1 MSYNPNK
8 LTFKVDE
15 LTGEIVQPHVFLCDR
30 QLHILGEIY
39 PVSNLRI
46 KANLNGADE
55 ISFRISKKNEIF
67 NQIKEYS
74 VVLARGFGYFEV
86 SPTVSDAAET
96 TKEVQGSSL
105 GEAELSQLLCTLECN
120 TDEDMEN
127 FLKLNPG
134 KDYTASVLYD
144 DSDRKHSLI
153 HRILADSAPN
163 YETGHVDET
172 IQNLQRTFS
181 FSKTD
186 VMSCF
191 SQIAE
196 EIGCIFDVVIRKDD
210 DGTVRREVSIYD
222 ARYCGHCKGRNIV
235 NGVCQN
241 CHHTDIRGIGED
253 TTIQISTDNLSDEIT
268 LSSDGN
274 MKNCF
279 LVEGGDEL
287 MTDAVKGIN
296 PSGSGKI
303 YRFSDEMIE
312 HSFSEQLKKKYK
324 KYMGKYNGSKEN
336 YLKIY
341 ETQCCISDLIL
352 YLQSARMPSD
362 STTNKTLHEE
372 VKDILIRYQDYF
384 PNGLGLF
391 KKTST
396 SSDTGTSSKNDTS
409 SKNGVVRQI
418 LSALTDSGY
427 AVRVTGNYNSKDK
440 TWTGTIVIYQS
451 HDRDTNATITVE
463 KTSSSIQFSDTGTAL
478 SDELSALVQKFHIA
492 FSEENY
498 EEYVRQEIALATE
511 NYEYLK
517 KSDSN
522 SPKNWGA
529 YSLNRL
535 NSYYSGY
542 ENCILA
548 LTELKEGDKTSA
560 SQSISD
566 CIENYCN
573 AYSKEMERISEHRK
587 KLTDLIY
594 YLIWYHSGHFDST
607 ASDVPSSS
615 DVDYSSPEY
624 KPTSFSSCEEAFQ
637 KMVNYIRSGTWTD
650 QSQTE
655 AGSTDSTCTDAPL
668 YCSVCGSTSVTLD
681 GCNICHGT
689 VVTYSGIAEKVLKH
703 FLGASVNHAEPEN
716 LQSQRNA
723 INQSLNPRAE
733 ENLGPACYIELCS
746 YIREDVYTNNSFIS
760 DGLET
765 NNTKLVSRA
774 NELLQKAQLELEKA
788 CVPQHTVSGNIYAF
802 AAFSSL
808 NPDDFPIRD
817 AYDKFRLGNYMRYIS
832 DDGTVYKL
840 RLSSEEFS
848 WEESDISLNVEFTDV
863 IHYANGTFDD
873 IESLVQHVGNL
884 ATSFDSVKKQAEQ
897 GKEASREFQ
906 NIKNEGLY
914 SALGNVLN
922 AGNQDVQI
930 TDSGITLRK
939 YDYELDD
946 YSPCQMK
953 LANRN
958 LVMTDD
964 NWRTA
969 KMAIGMGQYHGEPR
983 YGVWADMIVGNMIV
997 GEKALITN
1005 KDNTVLIDGNGI
1017 QVGEHGSDKTGICI
1031 DINPNAQDDKI
1042 FNIYKNVNGTPKN
1055 ILFVDANGDSR
1066 FEGEVNATGLFGGE
1080 IHADSGYIGNW
1091 NIFNM
1096 NDITQSPQGW
1106 SLSPLGLVYKFCDGS
1121 YGITNQLGESGL
1133 SGDDTRPY
1141 TSGINK
1147 RKINWEIS
1155 SNHLQFRKYADSTNS
1170 AYSEFV
1176 VGDGTTVNHD
1186 PVSMML
1192 TYANGDNFTVN
1203 SDMVTIAGLNTKIKA
1218 DSIQLKPSNNTPFN
1232 EGLIEIGSDKV
1243 HIHGRVTYEDGNYIS
1258 EIEVNDKNT
1267 SISGKTIY
1275 IGDGI
1280 NNPQQKVTISG
1291 NTYIASEPEAPNCYI
1306 GGNSYNYG
1314 IVETYSGKIFDIDRI
1329 DDSATIVYLQK
1340 VGRIVILSAVIVLNK
1355 AYFTTTEI
1363 SNKKI
1368 GTLPKEYR
1376 HSDKT
1381 IISCD
1386 NYNASGECHIDEHG
1400 VICFS
1405 CNNTSADYRLHG
1417 VWFLDN
1423 DTTNE

>member
-55 ISFRISKKNEIF
+55 ISFHISKKNEIF

-86 SPTVSDAAET
+86 SPTVSDSAET

-144 DSDRKHSLI
+144 ASDKKHSLI

-172 IQNLQRTFS
+172 IQNIQRTFS

-196 EIGCIFDVVIRKDD
+196 EIGCIFDVVVRKDD

-312 HSFSEQLKKKYK
+312 HSFSGQLKNKYK
-324 KYMGKYNGSKEN
+324 KYMGKYNSLKN
-336 YLKIY
+336 DYLKIY

-372 VKDILIRYQDYF
+372 VKDILVRYQDYF
-384 PNGLGLF
+384 PNGLGLS
-391 KKTST
+391 KKTGA

-427 AVRVTGNYNSKDK
+427 AVRVTGNYNSEEKK
-440 TWTGTIVIYQS
+440 WTGTIVIYQS

-463 KTSSSIQFSDTGTAL
+463 KTSSSIQFSDTGTEL
-478 SDELSALVQKFHIA
+478 SDELTALVQNFHIA

-498 EEYVRQEIALATE
+498 EEYVKQEIALATE

-548 LTELKEGDKTSA
+548 LTELTEGDKTSS
-560 SQSISD
+560 SQSTSD
-566 CIENYCN
+566 CIKDYRD
-573 AYSKEMERISEHRK
+573 AYSTEMERISEHRK

-594 YLIWYHSGHFDST
+594 YLIWYHSGNFDST

-637 KMVNYIRSGTWTD
+637 KMVNYIRSGTWTN
-650 QSQTE
+650 QPETE
-655 AGSTDSTCTDAPL
+655 EGSTDSTCTDAPL

-689 VVTYSGIAEKVLKH
+689 VVTYSGIAEKVLEH
-703 FLGASVNHAEPEN
+703 FRGASINHAEPEN
-716 LQSQRNA
+716 LQNQRNA

-733 ENLGPACYIELCS
+733 ENLGPNCYIELCS
-746 YIREDVYTNNSFIS
+746 YIREDVYTNSSFIS

-848 WEESDISLNVEFTDV
+848 WEESGISLNVEFTDV

-906 NIKNEGLY
+906 SIKNEGLY

-969 KMAIGMGQYHGEPR
+969 KMAIGMGLYNNTPM
-983 YGVWADMIVGNMIV
+983 YGVWADMLVGNMIV

-1017 QVGEHGSDKTGICI
+1017 QVGEHASDKTGICI
-1031 DINPNAQDDKI
+1031 DINPNAKDKKV
-1042 FNIYKNVNGTPKN
+1042 FNIYKNANGTRKN
-1055 ILFVDANGDSR
+1055 ILYVDASGDSR
-1066 FEGEVNATGLFGGE
+1066 FEGEVNAN
-1080 IHADSGYIGNW
+1080 SGTIGFFTISDN
-1091 NIFNM
+1091 
-1096 NDITQSPQGW
+1096 T
-1106 SLSPLGLVYKFCDGS
+1106 LSYKDNNPHHTIKLS
-1121 YGITNQLGESGL
+1121 KDGL
-1133 SGDDTRPY
+1133 SVGEYNSFKTSI
-1141 TSGINK
+1141 TSGDIYIEN
-1147 RKINWEIS
+1147 
-1155 SNHLQFRKYADSTNS
+1155 SNL
-1170 AYSEFV
+1170 
-1176 VGDGTTVNHD
+1176 
-1186 PVSMML
+1186 
-1192 TYANGDNFTVN
+1192 
-1203 SDMVTIAGLNTKIKA
+1203 KA
-1218 DSIQLKPSNNTPFN
+1218 VL
-1232 EGLIEIGSDKV
+1232 
-1243 HIHGRVTYEDGNYIS
+1243 GNRQRGNS
-1258 EIEVNDKNT
+1258 EIENMSLLFESELNASNG
-1267 SISGKTIY
+1267 SISGKQYRSSEYSATGVVSKGYTEWADGSTDVNGFGFDIHASYMSFIPDFGKMVDTNKGFVINENSINITGLDLVSDSQITINNNLNVLCGVDTKNGKSVVCNNNHIMLHSSTSMGNSSIELESARINLSASYGIY
-1275 IGDGI
+1275 IPDR
-1280 NNPQQKVTISG
+1280 
-1291 NTYIASEPEAPNCYI
+1291 CFI
-1306 GGNSYNYG
+1306 GGNGTSYDYSD
-1314 IVETYSGKIFDIDRI
+1314 VTTYKGVFITSSHSYCCLKK
-1329 DDSATIVYLQK
+1329 L
-1340 VGRIVILSAVIVLNK
+1340 GRIVIFSAIVNLENGNNQIIGRIPEEYRPPQSEGTSAVLSINNWAASAECVLDKSGKIVV
-1355 AYFTTTEI
+1355 
-1363 SNKKI
+1363 
-1368 GTLPKEYR
+1368 
-1376 HSDKT
+1376 
-1381 IISCD
+1381 SC
-1386 NYNASGECHIDEHG
+1386 SGEG
-1400 VICFS
+1400 G
-1405 CNNTSADYRLHG
+1405 NDYRIHG
-1417 VWFLDN
+1417 TWFL
-1423 DTTNE
+1423 E